1 MRLHHPF
8 SDGAARN
15 NQSMEGLGRVVVG
28 SAVGGLLVAA
38 AFFAVDGLM
47 PSAVDAVPTHL
58 TCEDTTSTWNGSRMN
73 YIHVRYFLIF
83 TQTRQFNDS

>member
-1 MRLHHPF
+1 MK
-8 SDGAARN
+8 
-15 NQSMEGLGRVVVG
+15 GLGRVVIG
-28 SAVGGLLVAA
+28 SAVGGLVGAA
-38 AFFAVDGLM
+38 TFFAVDGLM